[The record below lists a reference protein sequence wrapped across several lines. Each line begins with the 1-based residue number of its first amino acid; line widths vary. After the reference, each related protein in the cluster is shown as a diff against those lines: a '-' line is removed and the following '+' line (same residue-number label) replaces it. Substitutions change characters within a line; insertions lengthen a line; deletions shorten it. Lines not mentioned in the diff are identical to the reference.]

1 MINIILCFWL
11 FVLILFLYFLSD
23 LDKRGLLLRIV
34 DRNDVLFKVKGK

>member
-11 FVLILFLYFLSD
+11 FVLILFFYFLSD
-23 LDKRGLLLRIV
+23 LDKEGLLLRIV